1 MLKKILYQF
10 ARRKRSNFVV
20 SKDDKKFVNSLRDNP
35 ELKNYS
41 KSPFFKASANISK
54 NFRN

>member
-20 SKDDKKFVNSLRDNP
+20 SLEDKKFVNSLRDNP

-41 KSPFFKASANISK
+41 KSPFFKGSVNV
-54 NFRN
+54 